1 MLREHLLKK
10 IKTVQPPDFDDL
22 AMEVFHY
29 QAKYNHL
36 YQLYLDLLHVEIE
49 EIEFIE
55 EIPFLPIQL
64 FKNYPVVTELDWQA
78 AKIFTSSGTTGQIT
92 SSHHVRDVYRYL
104 ENTERG
110 FEAFYGKLRDYC
122 VLALLP
128 SYLEREGSSLV
139 DMAAHFI
146 NQSRYLQSGF
156 FLNNY
161 DDLVKILEKNHK
173 NNIPTLLLGVTF
185 ALWDLAEQYELDLS
199 GNTIVMETG
208 GMKGRR
214 AEITR
219 AELHQILTSRFNVS
233 HIHSEYGMTEMLSQG
248 YSKGNG
254 IFYPAS
260 TLRVLTREVNDPF
273 CLLRPKQNGALNL
286 IDLANLDSCCFIA
299 TDDLG
304 VVYADGSFEV
314 KGRLDNSDLRGCNL
328 MVW

>member
-1 MLREHLLKK
+1 MLRGQLLKK
-10 IKTVQPPDFDDL
+10 IKTVQPSDFDEL

-36 YQLYLDLLHVEIE
+36 YELYLDLLHVDVEA
-49 EIEFIE
+49 IEFVE

-64 FKNYPVVTELDWQA
+64 FKNNKVVTELDWKA

-92 SSHHVRDVYRYL
+92 SSHHIRDPYRYRD
-104 ENTERG
+104 NTELG
-110 FEAFYGKLRDYC
+110 FEQFYGPLRDYC
-122 VLALLP
+122 ILALLP

-139 DMAAHFI
+139 DMAGHFI
-146 NQSRYLQSGF
+146 NRSRYAQSGF

-161 DDLVKILEKNHK
+161 DDLVKILEQNHEEK
-173 NNIPTLLLGVTF
+173 IPTLLLGVTF
-185 ALWDLAEQYELDLS
+185 ALWDLAEQYNLDLS
-199 GNTIVMETG
+199 DNTIVMETG

-214 AEITR
+214 KEITR
-219 AELHQILTSRFNVS
+219 AELHEILTKRFNVP

-254 IFYPAS
+254 LFYPCA

-273 CLLRPKQNGALNL
+273 CILRPKQTGALNI
-286 IDLANLDSCCFIA
+286 IDLANLDSCCFLA

-314 KGRLDNSDLRGCNL
+314 KGRLDDSDLRGCNL